1 MVGMEAPVNPALWW
15 ASKSMGGNRHDPSAG
30 RDAGEHGMTYDAPF
44 AGLKVVDLS
53 QGIAGPYCAMLL
65 AQHGAEVIKVE
76 SLGDGDWAR
85 TLGTRYGSHTAFSII
100 GNLGK
105 RSIAVDL
112 KTEAGKQ
119 VVWRLVKGA
128 DVFLEG
134 FRPGVIKRLGFDYG
148 AVAAREPRLLYLS
161 ISGFGQ
167 TGPLAERPAMD
178 PVLQAYTGLMNEN
191 RGEDGIPHRVPVI
204 VVDMSTAL
212 YAFQALS
219 AALYARRDES
229 CGRYIDVS
237 LMQAAA
243 ALQSI
248 RLMACHLEGGTMKPG
263 GAPGGVFQI
272 ADGWMSIVAIND
284 RDWRSLCAAMEM
296 PNLAD
301 EPRFADSPSRLA
313 NSDALYAIL
322 RPVFAREPWTIWN
335 ERLTRA
341 RLMHERL
348 NNYADFVAQPHV
360 KETGLIQWLGQ
371 AGLNAAVPVPSL
383 PGMPRQENG
392 TPRGTAPMPGQHTRA
407 LLAEHGYA
415 EAEIEALLS
424 KGAVA
429 AA

>member
-1 MVGMEAPVNPALWW
+1 M
-15 ASKSMGGNRHDPSAG
+15 S
-30 RDAGEHGMTYDAPF
+30 YDAPF

-65 AQHGAEVIKVE
+65 AQHGADVIKVE

-85 TLGTRYGSHTAFSII
+85 TLGVRYGSHTAFSII

-112 KTEAGKQ
+112 KSGAGKE
-119 VVWRLVKGA
+119 VVWRLLEGA
-128 DVFLEG
+128 DVFIEG
-134 FRPGVIKRLGFDYG
+134 FRPGVIKRLGFDYE
-148 AVAAREPRLLYLS
+148 AVASREPRLLYLS

-167 TGPLAERPAMD
+167 AGPLAERPAMD

-191 RGEDGIPHRVPVI
+191 RGEDGVPHRVPVI

-219 AALYARRDES
+219 AALYARRDEPR
-229 CGRYIDVS
+229 GRHIDVS
-237 LMQAAA
+237 LMQSAA

-272 ADGWMSIVAIND
+272 ADGWMSMVALND

-296 PNLAD
+296 PSLAD
-301 EPRFADSPSRLA
+301 EPRFASPASRVA
-313 NSDALYAIL
+313 NSEALYAIL
-322 RPVFAREPWTIWN
+322 RPAFAREPWKVWS

-348 NNYADFVAQPHV
+348 NSYADYIVQPHV
-360 KETGLIQWLGQ
+360 KATGAIHWLSQ
-371 AGLNAAVPVPSL
+371 AGLDNPVPMPAL
-383 PGMPRQENG
+383 PGLPPLQDG
-392 TPRGTAPMPGQHTRA
+392 TPRATAPVTGQHSRA
-407 LLAEHGYA
+407 ILAEHGYA
-415 EAEIEALLS
+415 DAEIDALIAQGVLADGS
-424 KGAVA
+424 A
-429 AA
+429 

>member
-1 MVGMEAPVNPALWW
+1 M
-15 ASKSMGGNRHDPSAG
+15 S
-30 RDAGEHGMTYDAPF
+30 YDAPF

-76 SLGDGDWAR
+76 GIGEGDWAR
-85 TLGTRYGSHTAFSII
+85 TLGTRYGSHSAYSII

-105 RSIAVDL
+105 KSIAVDL

-119 VVWRLVKGA
+119 VLWRLLEGA

-134 FRPGVIKRLGFDYG
+134 FRPGAIRRLGFDYDSI
-148 AVAAREPRLLYLS
+148 AAREPRLLYLS

-167 TGPLAERPAMD
+167 SGPLSERPAMD
-178 PVLQAYTGLMNEN
+178 PVLQAYTGLMIEN

-219 AALYARRDES
+219 AALYARRDETR
-229 CGRYIDVS
+229 GRYIDVS
-237 LMQAAA
+237 LMQAAT

-263 GAPGGVFQI
+263 GAPGGVFQV
-272 ADGWMSIVAIND
+272 ADGWMSMVALND
-284 RDWRSLCAAMEM
+284 RDWRGLCAALQL
-296 PNLAD
+296 PALAD
-301 EPRFADSPSRLA
+301 DPRFATAALRLA
-313 NSDALYAIL
+313 NSDELYAIV
-322 RPVFAREPWTIWN
+322 RPALAAEPWSVWSQ
-335 ERLTRA
+335 RLTEA

-348 NNYADFVAQPHV
+348 NSYAEFLDQPHV
-360 KETGLIQWLGQ
+360 RETGLIQWLTQ
-371 AGLNAAVPVPSL
+371 AGLNRPVPVPAL
-383 PGMPRQENG
+383 PGMLRQAEG
-392 TPRGTAPMPGQHTRA
+392 TPRGTAPVTGQHTANILSEHGFSAAEIAA
-407 LLAEHGYA
+407 LLAQGT
-415 EAEIEALLS
+415 
-424 KGAVA
+424 VA